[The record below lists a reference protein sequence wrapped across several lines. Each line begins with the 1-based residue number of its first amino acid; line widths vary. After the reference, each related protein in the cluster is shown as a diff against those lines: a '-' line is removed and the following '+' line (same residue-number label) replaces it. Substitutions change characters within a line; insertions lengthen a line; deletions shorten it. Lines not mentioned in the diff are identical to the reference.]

1 MFCNIGTHTQSP
13 NKSEFCF
20 ICTSI
25 CTVTTKSILSS
36 ICTVT
41 RKSILSLLVSQQSV
55 VNITI
60 STTLWAVFTI
70 HQNKMLYHSIKLI
83 LTIPNQLW
91 NKQLIAH
98 IVPKTTMYI
107 QSWSNYSVDH
117 KLHFCLQTLLTPVT
131 SVCDKAENA
140 TLHLRNSSYTATR
153 YFKINLL
160 FAYKCDYC
168 KSFK

>member
-1 MFCNIGTHTQSP
+1 MKKCMSYSENMFCNVGTHMQSL
-13 NKSEFCF
+13 NKSESCF
-20 ICTSI
+20 ICT
-25 CTVTTKSILSS
+25 S

-60 STTLWAVFTI
+60 SITLWAVFTI
-70 HQNKMLYHSIKLI
+70 HHNQMLYHSTKFI
-83 LTIPNQLW
+83 LFIPSQLW
-91 NKQLIAH
+91 HKQLIVH
-98 IVPKTTMYI
+98 IVPKTTMSI

-117 KLHFCLQTLLTPVT
+117 KLHICLQTLLTPIT

-140 TLHLRNSSYTATR
+140 TLHLRNSSYTATSSI
-153 YFKINLL
+153 KINLF

-168 KSFK
+168 KTFK